1 MPDYHRIGK
10 VVSRQPFFLQKE
22 DREMKKYIV
31 IMFGFMIVGLGC
43 ALTIKAN
50 VGMGP
55 WDAFA
60 KSFSDIIGIEV
71 GTAGIIF
78 NCMCVIGQLILLRKN
93 FTLQHLLQ
101 VPFCMV
107 LGVIVNFTASSLFTI
122 EVTSFW
128 QGVILYLIANM
139 ICALGVSMVMLINKV
154 TMALEG
160 FCMVLSRIFPLEF
173 HKVRQLA
180 DVISIAGVII
190 LTILFSIPLSLG
202 IGTILGMLI
211 FGPTLGI
218 FMKLLHPIFLKLHLI
233 DALVEKQFERP

>member
-1 MPDYHRIGK
+1 
-10 VVSRQPFFLQKE
+10 
-22 DREMKKYIV
+22 MKKYIV
-31 IMFGFMIVGLGC
+31 IMFGFMIVGFGC

-93 FTLQHLLQ
+93 FTFQHLLQ

-107 LGVIVNFTASSLFTI
+107 LGVIVNFAANTLFTF
-122 EVTSFW
+122 EVTSIR
-128 QGVILYLIANM
+128 QGILLYLLANM

-160 FCMVLSRIFPLEF
+160 FCMVLSRIFPIEF

-180 DVISIAGVII
+180 DVISIAGVIL
-190 LTILFSIPLSLG
+190 LTIVFSIPLSLG
-202 IGTILGMLI
+202 IGTVLGMLI

-233 DALVEKQFERP
+233 DSLVEKQFEQTC